1 MKLAES
7 LILWNPRGSA
17 PHCRVIR
24 LGWDIPKF
32 MMSAGG
38 CDAGVDRLNPAAAF
52 EYVEN
57 LYNVMV
63 AEGIHPSVV
72 IRELCLI
79 DEYYNVVKTRPK
91 FLGGK

>member
-17 PHCRVIR
+17 PHCRVVR
-24 LGWDIPKF
+24 YGWDIPKF
-32 MMSAGG
+32 NMSAGAG
-38 CDAGVDRLNPAAAF
+38 EQGVDKLNPQEAF
-52 EYVEN
+52 DYVET
-57 LYNVMV
+57 LYNLMV